1 MNDKEIRVTFPG
13 GFRVDSEY
21 KGFSVKTDQP
31 PDEGGE
37 GTAPEPFDLF
47 LASIATCA
55 GVYLVAFCRHRKI
68 SMDGAGVTMK
78 MEKGPESK
86 LIRKISIEIQLPREF
101 PEKYT
106 NAVIKAVDNCTVKL
120 HLMNPPAFEISA
132 KPSS

>member
-1 MNDKEIRVTFPG
+1 MSEKEIRVTFPG

-31 PDEGGE
+31 PGEGGE

-55 GVYLVAFCRHRKI
+55 GVYVVAFCRRRGI
-68 SMDGAGVTMK
+68 PIEGAGVTMK
-78 MEKGPESK
+78 MEKGPGSK
-86 LIRKISIEIQLPREF
+86 LIRKISIEIQLPPGF

-106 NAVIKAVDNCTVKL
+106 NAVVKAVDMCTVKL
-120 HLMNPPAFEISA
+120 HIMNPPAFEITA
-132 KPSS
+132 KASS